1 MSLGDHKQVMQQFQ
15 QLQVQKHSDNDY
27 EIIPKPPM
35 DLLKILS
42 DGGMEKDFINR
53 IVLPQNDGEANPI
66 EHMGSQG
73 NNKVES

>member
-42 DGGMEKDFINR
+42 DGGME
-53 IVLPQNDGEANPI
+53 
-66 EHMGSQG
+66 
-73 NNKVES
+73 